1 MDEKERIAY
10 RKKRQR
16 KRHRKKAGKIILIIL
31 AVAVLASAAFLVI
44 SKLCNPDFEI
54 KSIIPEDKAQQVVQ
68 FVKEDILKQT
78 TTTQP
83 TTKPTTT
90 RPPNY
95 DYVDFSDFAFDTS
108 LMGNQVGN
116 ILNNTQGAV
125 TFSAAY
131 IYYSIESDGIYRFE
145 PNEESNAQVRIKNYN
160 LKYLNVLGDYIYYV
174 DTDSHKLMRSKNNG
188 GDDKE
193 LADNISLAYLYN
205 DKIYFIGTDN
215 SVGFVTTQNFEKTV
229 LYTVPNDK
237 KLGFVGIS
245 LSRIF
250 FTQYDSASQKYD
262 YITVSLTDK
271 NDRQYFMNTSVSDN
285 IVNMQLE
292 GGYFYYYQ
300 KQTDNSFNLIR
311 QKFGSDQKVTL
322 LKGCSLTD
330 YPVIYANKLYYTE
343 LNGSTLQA
351 KELNMNSGDTKV
363 MVNMGGADNT
373 GTAGVGYGYQY
384 IYIFGK
390 PSSGSEVKYRGS
402 CIYTSSSYHNTLA
415 FSDGAWHY

>member
-16 KRHRKKAGKIILIIL
+16 KRHRKKAGKVILIII
-31 AVAVLASAAFLVI
+31 AIAVLAAAAFLI
-44 SKLCNPDFEI
+44 TFKLCNPDFEI

-83 TTKPTTT
+83 TAKPTTT

-125 TFSAAY
+125 TFSSAY
-131 IYYSIESDGIYRFE
+131 VYYSIDSDGIYRFE
-145 PNEESNAQVRIKNYN
+145 PNEESNAQVKVKNYN
-160 LKYLNVLGDYIYYV
+160 FKYLNVLGDYIYYV
-174 DTDSHKLMRSKNNG
+174 DTDSHKLIRSKNNG

-215 SVGFVTTQNFEKTV
+215 SVGFITTSDFEKTV
-229 LYTVPNDK
+229 LYTAPNDK

-250 FTQYDSASQKYD
+250 FTQYDSATQKYD

-271 NDRQYFMNTSVSDN
+271 NDRQYFMNTSASNN

-300 KQTDNSFNLIR
+300 KQADNSFNLIR

-343 LNGSTLQA
+343 LSGSTLQA
-351 KELNMNSGDTKV
+351 KELNMNSGDIKV
-363 MVNMGGADNT
+363 MVNMGGADDT
-373 GTAGVGYGYQY
+373 CTAGVGYGYQY
-384 IYIFGK
+384 IYIFGR
-390 PSSGSEVKYRGS
+390 PSLGSEVKYRGS